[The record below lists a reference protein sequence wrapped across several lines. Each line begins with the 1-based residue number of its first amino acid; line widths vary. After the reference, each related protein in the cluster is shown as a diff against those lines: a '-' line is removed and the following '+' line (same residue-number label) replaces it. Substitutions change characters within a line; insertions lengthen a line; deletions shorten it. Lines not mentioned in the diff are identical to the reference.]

1 MGKKSSK
8 KNMQP
13 AIDATALAEGMDDQ
27 EQGKRTAKAT
37 VFTHLFGEPEY
48 RLQLVQELHPEMKNL
63 TLGDITLLTLTNV
76 LLDTLY
82 NDLGLLVRNKLLIFL
97 EAQATWSVNIIP
109 RLIMYLGETYKRL
122 IKEKKWNVYGTK
134 ALPLPEPEFYVI
146 YTGSRKARPK
156 EIKFSTAFF
165 GGKKT
170 AVEITVKVIYGD
182 EKGDII
188 SQYVTFCHVLNE
200 QYRKFG
206 YTAEAVR
213 EAIRIC
219 KDKDVLKKYL
229 EEREGEVIDMMIT
242 LFDQETIREN
252 YVAARVR
259 EATAKAEKAA
269 KKAAKEAAAKAD
281 KAARADERQKTTLTV
296 NLEAIKN
303 LMETTK
309 WSPTDAMNAMKIP
322 PDQQA
327 IYLKKL

>member
-1 MGKKSSK
+1 MGKKSNK

-13 AIDATALAEGMDDQ
+13 ATDAPALAEGMDDQ

-63 TLGDITLLTLTNV
+63 TLDDITLLTLTNV

-200 QYRKFG
+200 QYRKLG
-206 YTAEAVR
+206 YTAEGRR
-213 EAIRIC
+213 ERRR
-219 KDKDVLKKYL
+219 LL
-229 EEREGEVIDMMIT
+229 RP
-242 LFDQETIREN
+242 R
-252 YVAARVR
+252 RH
-259 EATAKAEKAA
+259 
-269 KKAAKEAAAKAD
+269 
-281 KAARADERQKTTLTV
+281 
-296 NLEAIKN
+296 
-303 LMETTK
+303 
-309 WSPTDAMNAMKIP
+309 
-322 PDQQA
+322 
-327 IYLKKL
+327 

>member
-8 KNMQP
+8 ENMQP

-63 TLGDITLLTLTNV
+63 TLDDITLLTLTNV

-259 EATAKAEKAA
+259 EAVEEADRKATAKAEKAA
-269 KKAAKEAAAKAD
+269 REAAAKAD
-281 KAARADERQKTTLTV
+281 KAARADERQKS
-296 NLEAIKN
+296 NLESIKS
-303 LMETTK
+303 LMKTMH
-309 WSPTDAMNAMKIP
+309 WSPIEAMNAMEIP
-322 PDQQA
+322 LDQQA

>member
-1 MGKKSSK
+1 MHVT
-8 KNMQP
+8 
-13 AIDATALAEGMDDQ
+13 II
-27 EQGKRTAKAT
+27 R
-37 VFTHLFGEPEY
+37 V
-48 RLQLVQELHPEMKNL
+48 
-63 TLGDITLLTLTNV
+63 LG
-76 LLDTLY
+76 
-82 NDLGLLVRNKLLIFL
+82 
-97 EAQATWSVNIIP
+97 
-109 RLIMYLGETYKRL
+109 YKRL

-219 KDKDVLKKYL
+219 KDKNVLKEYL

-259 EATAKAEKAA
+259 EAVEEADRKAAAKAEKVAR
-269 KKAAKEAAAKAD
+269 EAAAEAD
-281 KAARADERQKTTLTV
+281 KTARADENLIRIRGLMKT
-296 NLEAIKN
+296 
-303 LMETTK
+303 MH
-309 WSPTDAMNAMKIP
+309 WSPIEAMNAMEIP
-322 PDQQA
+322 LDQQA

>member
-1 MGKKSSK
+1 MTKGESTIVRKQSQD
-8 KNMQP
+8 N
-13 AIDATALAEGMDDQ
+13 
-27 EQGKRTAKAT
+27 GKRTAKAT

-63 TLGDITLLTLTNV
+63 TLDDITLLTLTNV

-188 SQYVTFCHVLNE
+188 SQYVTFCHVLDD
-200 QYRKFG
+200 QYRKHG
-206 YTAEAVR
+206 RTVEGRR
-213 EAIRIC
+213 ERRR
-219 KDKDVLKKYL
+219 LL
-229 EEREGEVIDMMIT
+229 RP
-242 LFDQETIREN
+242 R
-252 YVAARVR
+252 RH
-259 EATAKAEKAA
+259 
-269 KKAAKEAAAKAD
+269 
-281 KAARADERQKTTLTV
+281 
-296 NLEAIKN
+296 
-303 LMETTK
+303 
-309 WSPTDAMNAMKIP
+309 
-322 PDQQA
+322 
-327 IYLKKL
+327 